1 MKQKIKYKTANLTRA
16 VIEDSMDNSHTE
28 LGYEKES
35 DGDEFGDM
43 QVDIRKQKEEQRV
56 WNMGG

>member
-28 LGYEKES
+28 LEYEKES
-35 DGDEFGDM
+35 DCDEFGDM
-43 QVDIRKQKEEQRV
+43 QVDIRKRKEEQRV
-56 WNMGG
+56 WKMSG

>member
-1 MKQKIKYKTANLTRA
+1 
-16 VIEDSMDNSHTE
+16 MDNSHTE

-43 QVDIRKQKEEQRV
+43 QVDIRKQKEEQSMENGWVRFLIPV
-56 WNMGG
+56 QQHDVIPMGQD

>member
-1 MKQKIKYKTANLTRA
+1 
-16 VIEDSMDNSHTE
+16 MDNSHTE

-56 WNMGG
+56 WKMGG